1 MDMRQIKGRR
11 AAAAVLALLAVSGIG
26 AEAMAQTTRDVSRDL
41 HERRAIERRSLQRQ
55 SQEQIRPQESR
66 PVPPR
71 SPNSQVVPN
80 R

>member
-1 MDMRQIKGRR
+1 MQTRWIKGNGI
-11 AAAAVLALLAVSGIG
+11 ATAVLALLSGIG
-26 AEAMAQTTRDVSRDL
+26 AEAIAQTTRDVSRDL

-55 SQEQIRPQESR
+55 NQEQEQIRSQPSR

-71 SPNSQVVPN
+71 SSNSQVVPN